1 MSEPSAASVQQ
12 IINYNVMLRKMD
24 FFKSAKSHL
33 FFGGNGCG
41 DYFCYNIDNENP
53 QIAVS

>member
-53 QIAVS
+53 QIAVI